1 MFGALKLAALLVE
14 APLRD
19 APGPYRKPYV
29 IRLVL
34 APNILAP
41 VRIRLGVPPVVIVP
55 LDALDAR
62 TLLIAKAPMYELFE

>member
-14 APLRD
+14 APLGD
-19 APGPYRKPYV
+19 APGSYRKPYM
-29 IRLVL
+29 IGLVL

-62 TLLIAKAPMYELFE
+62 ALLIAKAPMYELFE